1 MKIYGDDWLTADERA
16 ELAALR
22 SKPRLSEYDQD
33 DIDTFKQL
41 AGFRS
46 AIAAMKKNGTLPKP
60 YRVRMAEQRKGAA
73 ANDNDLTH

>member
-1 MKIYGDDWLTADERA
+1 MKTVYGDDWLTADERA

-41 AGFRS
+41 AGLRS
-46 AIAAMKKNGTLPKP
+46 AIERMRKAGTLPKP
-60 YRVRMAEQRKGAA
+60 YRVGP
-73 ANDNDLTH
+73 ANNN